1 MARKTRATPAP
12 DGEQGTDTKAAKT
25 RQRILDAAAHVLSIK
40 GYAGTRLTDVA
51 EYAEIQAPAIYYY
64 FPSRE
69 DLIEEVLWSGVA
81 EMATY
86 VQAELDEVPAEV
98 APLERIMIAV
108 DAHLRHELELSDY
121 ATAAIRNSGQ
131 MPEHLRA
138 RQLAEEANY
147 GAIWRKLIKD
157 AAAEGAIR
165 RELDLHITQMLIMGS
180 LNWAAEWWTPRRG
193 SLETVIQNAQTL
205 IRNGIATPDAAGTTP
220 VAARRRAPRKATART
235 AKAASPKTASR
246 KSPA

>member
-1 MARKTRATPAP
+1 MDSKSARTR
-12 DGEQGTDTKAAKT
+12 
-25 RQRILDAAAHVLSIK
+25 RRILDAAAHVLSMK
-40 GYAGTRLTDVA
+40 GYSGTRLTDVA

-69 DLIEEVLWSGVA
+69 ELIEEVMWSGVA
-81 EMATY
+81 DMAKHLEAT
-86 VQAELDEVPAEV
+86 LDQV
-98 APLERIMIAV
+98 ASDVTPIDRIMIAV

-131 MPEHLRA
+131 VPEHLRA

-157 AAAEGAIR
+157 ASAEGQIR
-165 RELDLHITQMLIMGS
+165 NELDLHVTQMLIMGS

-193 SLETVIQNAQTL
+193 SLETVIRTAQSV
-205 IRNGIATPDAAGTTP
+205 IRHGISTVGSDEAPA
-220 VAARRRAPRKATART
+220 AARRTRGSSKSTSRSRT
-235 AKAASPKTASR
+235 D
-246 KSPA
+246 